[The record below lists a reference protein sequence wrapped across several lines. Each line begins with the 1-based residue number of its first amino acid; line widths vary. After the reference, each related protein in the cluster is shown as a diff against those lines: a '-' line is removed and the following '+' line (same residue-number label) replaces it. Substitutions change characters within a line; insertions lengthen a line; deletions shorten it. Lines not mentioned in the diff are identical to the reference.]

1 MNKNKNMST
10 NKNKIKLT
18 DFQKGIFTNGYN
30 PFDTNTLNGLLK
42 ELPTI
47 PSIYFDNDIITK
59 YYAIKAYLQELG
71 IIQEK
76 ILFILDTSKEELS
89 KIKVS
94 QGTYKIT
101 KENLIIPIDNDDY
114 KKNFKTQEDFKKFVA
129 TYIENDNFN
138 IFKDSGFSQKSLSFY
153 YIFQNVYHGESKDFF
168 LSLFKQYINVR
179 KELLTIIKDNYS
191 IMAFKSFFELPQ
203 EKVSNSNK
211 NKNKTD
217 PNAINYSHFEMT
229 SNSVNNKNYKTTT
242 NSNNSDTSL
251 LSKINKYDSLYVVN
265 YNDNETSKSF
275 HKENIKKL
283 FSTFYD
289 SLTHLVGNEAKNNL
303 YNICYYDL
311 KTDLDLLNFIFYY
324 FDPKLFDKCIDV
336 NFKIKS
342 KIFKSINVF
351 NMYYDLYIQWWKKL
365 QLKNSST
372 SQKNS
377 NKQLNGNNIPDFNT
391 FLNSHIGMF
400 TP

>member
-1 MNKNKNMST
+1 MYMNKNNLK
-10 NKNKIKLT
+10 
-18 DFQKGIFTNGYN
+18 DFQNGIFNNYN
-30 PFDTNTLNGLLK
+30 PFKRDTLNGLLK

-76 ILFILDTSKEELS
+76 ILFILDTSKEDLS

-94 QGTYKIT
+94 QSTYKIT
-101 KENLIIPIDNDDY
+101 KENLIIPIDSGDY
-114 KKNFKTQEDFKKFVA
+114 KQNFKTQDDFKKFVA

-138 IFKDSGFSQKSLSFY
+138 IFKDNGVSQKSLSFY
-153 YIFQNVYHGESKDFF
+153 YIFQNVYHEESKDFF
-168 LSLFKQYINVR
+168 LSLFKQYINIR
-179 KELLTIIKDNYS
+179 KELLTMIKDNYS
-191 IMAFKSFFELPQ
+191 IMAFKSFFELPS
-203 EKVSNSNK
+203 EKVSHTNANK
-211 NKNKTD
+211 NTNKTD
-217 PNAINYSHFEMT
+217 PNKINYSHFEMT
-229 SNSVNNKNYKTTT
+229 SNSVNNKNASKNASKNT
-242 NSNNSDTSL
+242 NNSDTSL

-351 NMYYDLYIQWWKKL
+351 NMYYYLYIQWWKKL
-365 QLKNSST
+365 KLTHSVSLKNSDS
-372 SQKNS
+372 SSS
-377 NKQLNGNNIPDFNT
+377 NDNNIEDFNT
-391 FLNSHIGMF
+391 FLNSSIKKMF
-400 TP
+400 LNND